1 MFTWCDRFKSH
12 IDNDGM
18 LRQDIESLYIL
29 VLLDREKKTEEIK
42 TYLIKK
48 NDFKIKKVF
57 FKIQFLSHHQKALEM
72 SPSSIIPHRCRD
84 HVSNNALDPPK

>member
-1 MFTWCDRFKSH
+1 
-12 IDNDGM
+12 M

-48 NDFKIKKVF
+48 MISRLKKY
-57 FKIQFLSHHQKALEM
+57 FLKYNF
-72 SPSSIIPHRCRD
+72 CRTT
-84 HVSNNALDPPK
+84 KKR